1 MKSEERQWN
10 ADEGRGRNKCYGI
23 RVPYSIKYCKGTK
36 AQPIGR
42 GVNGR
47 EKRLHTMAQIVWE
60 AASIPG
66 AE

>member
-1 MKSEERQWN
+1 MKEEEGTN
-10 ADEGRGRNKCYGI
+10 ATVLEYRTVLN
-23 RVPYSIKYCKGTK
+23 KGTK
-36 AQPIGR
+36 AQPKGR

>member
-1 MKSEERQWN
+1 MHGTQMKEEEGTN
-10 ADEGRGRNKCYGI
+10 ATVLEYRTVLN
-23 RVPYSIKYCKGTK
+23 KGTK

-42 GVNGR
+42 GVNGK